1 MVESN
6 VKKEPTKCKGSS
18 NKILKRSQRKS
29 FIFDVDEEA
38 RLISGSKLSDISI
51 NLAHNLLSLQNPEFS
66 GFQNSFKGSRLR
78 FEEIPPGSKY
88 VQILHD
94 KENDHWI
101 CLG

>member
-1 MVESN
+1 MNFEIS
-6 VKKEPTKCKGSS
+6 
-18 NKILKRSQRKS
+18 RKS
-29 FIFDVDEEA
+29 LIFDVDEEA
-38 RLISGSKLSDISI
+38 RLSSGSKLSDISI